1 MSAFTR
7 CCSISSEAPE
17 MSGHSKWANIKHR
30 KGRQDAARGK
40 LFGKL
45 AKAIEAAARDG
56 GGNVDFNPT
65 LATAVEKAKSASMPN
80 DNIERAIKRGTGEV
94 AGAVYE
100 EIWYEGYGPGGVALY
115 VQILTDNRNRAAS
128 DVRSTFTRNAGSLGE
143 PGSVGYLF
151 NQKGLIRVSGEEDEV
166 MLTAL
171 DAGAEDI
178 RDGGEGVFEVVTVPS
193 ALSSVRSSLEEAEME
208 VESAEVTQMPI
219 TTVPVEESEAR
230 KLLRLIDALD
240 DLDDVQAVFSNYDI
254 EDEVMEKVLA
264 ET

>member
-1 MSAFTR
+1 MA
-7 CCSISSEAPE
+7 
-17 MSGHSKWANIKHR
+17 GHSKWANIKHR

-45 AKAIEAAARDG
+45 AKAIEVAARDG
-56 GGNVDFNPT
+56 GGVIEFNPT

-94 AGAVYE
+94 EGAVYE
-100 EIWYEGYGPGGVALY
+100 EIWYEGYGPGGVALF

-128 DVRSTFTRNAGSLGE
+128 DVRSTFTRNNGNLGE

-151 NQKGLIRVSGEEDEV
+151 SQKGMILARGNEDDV
-166 MLTAL
+166 MLAAL

-178 RDGGEGVFEVVTVPS
+178 RDGGDGLVEVVTEPS
-193 ALSSVRSSLEEAEME
+193 DMPAVRKAVEESG
-208 VESAEVTQMPI
+208 VSIESAEVTQIPAS
-219 TTVPVEESEAR
+219 TVPVEEADAR
-230 KLLRLIDALD
+230 KILRLIDALD

-254 EDEVMEKVLA
+254 DDAVMEKVLSDA
-264 ET
+264 